1 MKLQDHKNGSEII
14 PVLLVEDDE
23 DDYIIIRDQL
33 EEITTNRYDLVWVT
47 DYDDALRAMES
58 RAHAVCLLD
67 FLLDTYEGFDLLR
80 EAKSRAIPIP
90 IIFLTGQPRYE
101 VDMAAMMEGA
111 ADYLVKDE
119 ITPSILERSI
129 RYAIE
134 KTRTMDALAQAR
146 DRLEQRVEER
156 TRELREVN
164 EALRISSEKIKR
176 FAYSVSHDLKSP
188 VLAIHGLTRRL
199 KDHYGDY
206 LNDRGKHYC
215 EQILLASEQL
225 ARLVEMINLY
235 ISTTEVP
242 AALEDLGLRDV
253 CNAVRDEFSPKM
265 VLQGVSWESP
275 EGNPRITADPLAV
288 LRCLRNLVDN
298 ALKYGGEAMSKITV
312 RYHETDTHHI
322 LSVADDGAGL
332 NTMDKDRIFNMF
344 VREKSSSRIDGAGL
358 GLAIVKE
365 IAEQHGGDVW
375 AEPEDTRGFTVYLSI
390 SKTLSSQSLTGPCA
404 VVTQR

>member
-1 MKLQDHKNGSEII
+1 MDELDQKNESPII

-33 EEITTNRYDLVWVT
+33 EEIGTAQYNLTWVT
-47 DYDDALRAMES
+47 AYEDALGALES
-58 RAHAVCLLD
+58 GAHSICLLD
-67 FLLDTYEGFDLLR
+67 FLLDTYEGLDLLK
-80 EAKSRAIPIP
+80 EAKSRKLEIP
-90 IIFLTGQPRYE
+90 IIFLTGQGRYE
-101 VDMAAMMEGA
+101 IDMAAMMEGA

-119 ITPSILERSI
+119 ITPSILERTI

-134 KTRTMDALAQAR
+134 KMRAMDALAQAR
-146 DRLEQRVEER
+146 DRLEQRVEAR
-156 TRELREVN
+156 TRQLCEAN

-206 LNDRGKHYC
+206 LNDRGKRYC
-215 EQILLASEQL
+215 ERILLASEQL
-225 ARLVEMINLY
+225 ATLVEMINLY
-235 ISTTEVP
+235 ISSKEVP
-242 AALEDLGLRDV
+242 ATLEDLGLRDV
-253 CNAVRDEFSPKM
+253 CNIVRDEFSPQM
-265 VLQGVSWESP
+265 VLQGVSWESVD
-275 EGNPRITADPLAV
+275 GNPRITADRLGV

-298 ALKYGGEAMSKITV
+298 ALKYGGDAMSKITV
-312 RYHETDTHHI
+312 CYHETDAHHV

-332 NTMDKDRIFNMF
+332 KTMDTNYIFGMF
-344 VREKSSSRIDGAGL
+344 VRERRSEQIDGAGL

-375 AEPEDTRGFTVYLSI
+375 AEPGENGGIAVYLSI
-390 SKTLSSQSLTGPCA
+390 SKTLSP
-404 VVTQR
+404 